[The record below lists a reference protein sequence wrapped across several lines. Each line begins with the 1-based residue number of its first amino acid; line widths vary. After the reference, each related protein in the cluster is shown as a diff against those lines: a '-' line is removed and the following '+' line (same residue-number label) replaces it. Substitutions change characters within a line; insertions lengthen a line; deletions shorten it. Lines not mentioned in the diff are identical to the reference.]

1 VRSIVDSHHHLWD
14 LDAHAYPWY
23 SETPEDRGW
32 GDMSALMQDYLVTH
46 LRQDAEEAGWSIKK
60 SVHVQANFDPT
71 RPVVETQWLQSI
83 ADAEGPNGLPTA
95 IVAWCNLL
103 GPDCADVLAG
113 HSQFSRTRGVR
124 QVLNRHPDPKF
135 NRAPVD
141 FLNDEKWLENFGLLG
156 SYGFSFDAQI
166 YAHQWEDLMRLAK
179 RYPETPIIL
188 DHALMPED
196 HSPQGMALWRKAI
209 GELSQQP
216 NLTIK
221 LSGFGM
227 VNNQWTVESIRP
239 IVEHCVSS
247 FGSARAMFGS
257 NFPVDKLMAGWGKL
271 WGAYAELAARYSAEE
286 QNDLFC
292 ATAERVYRI

>member
-1 VRSIVDSHHHLWD
+1 
-14 LDAHAYPWY
+14 
-23 SETPEDRGW
+23 
-32 GDMSALMQDYLVTH
+32 
-46 LRQDAEEAGWSIKK
+46 
-60 SVHVQANFDPT
+60 
-71 RPVVETQWLQSI
+71 
-83 ADAEGPNGLPTA
+83 
-95 IVAWCNLL
+95 
-103 GPDCADVLAG
+103 
-113 HSQFSRTRGVR
+113 
-124 QVLNRHPDPKF
+124 
-135 NRAPVD
+135 
-141 FLNDEKWLENFGLLG
+141 
-156 SYGFSFDAQI
+156 
-166 YAHQWEDLMRLAK
+166 
-179 RYPETPIIL
+179 
-188 DHALMPED
+188 MPED

-227 VNNQWTVESIRP
+227 VNNQWTVESNRP